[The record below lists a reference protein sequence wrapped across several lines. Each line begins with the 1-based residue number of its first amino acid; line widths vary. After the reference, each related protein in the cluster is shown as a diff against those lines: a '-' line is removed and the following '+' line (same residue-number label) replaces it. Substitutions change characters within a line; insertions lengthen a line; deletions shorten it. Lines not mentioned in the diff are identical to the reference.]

1 MLFSLVSVQISR
13 FIFTYPS
20 FSGYILCCWDEIH
33 IWGKIIYLVV
43 ISEISNKFNHLKVTI
58 SSHFSQILGFLLS
71 CSFPTAL
78 CLMCPQEYLNSPLLI
93 EPRNIF
99 DGEFSKI

>member
-33 IWGKIIYLVV
+33 VWGKIIYLVV

-71 CSFPTAL
+71 CSFPRGTL
-78 CLMCPQEYLNSPLLI
+78 GIVPKNT
-93 EPRNIF
+93 
-99 DGEFSKI
+99 